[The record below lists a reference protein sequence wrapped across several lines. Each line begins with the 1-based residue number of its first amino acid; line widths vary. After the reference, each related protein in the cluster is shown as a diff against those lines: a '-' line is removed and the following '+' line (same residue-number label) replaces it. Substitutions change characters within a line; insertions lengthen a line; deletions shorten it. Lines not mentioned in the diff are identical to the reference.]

1 MSQEKIDRV
10 RAGYDALNR
19 GETEAD
25 VGLLASDFEL
35 RQASFIVDTAG
46 VFYGRGA
53 VRDVV
58 RELEEA
64 FEDLSF
70 EPEEF
75 MESPNGEIVVLVHV
89 RGRGRGSGVEIDN
102 RIAHVWTFRDDR
114 AIRIVV
120 YEEQA
125 EALEATGLG
134 PP

>member
-1 MSQEKIDRV
+1 MSQEKIDRL

-35 RQASFIVDTAG
+35 RQASSIVDTAG
-46 VFYGRGA
+46 VFHGRGA

-75 MESPNGEIVVLVHV
+75 MEPPNGEIDVLVHV
-89 RGRGRGSGVEIDN
+89 RGRGRGSGEEIDN
-102 RIAHVWTFRDDR
+102 RIAHVWTFRDD
-114 AIRIVV
+114 
-120 YEEQA
+120 
-125 EALEATGLG
+125 
-134 PP
+134 